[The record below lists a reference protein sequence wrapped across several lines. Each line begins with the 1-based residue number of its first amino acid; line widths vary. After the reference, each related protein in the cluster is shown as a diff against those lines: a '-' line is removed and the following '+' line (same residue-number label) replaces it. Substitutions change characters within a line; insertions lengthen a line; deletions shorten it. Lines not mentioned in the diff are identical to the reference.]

1 MRFLSFL
8 NYFLLVFFLALFLP
22 SSVCSSDFI
31 HQNFSVTYPLE
42 TLTVSSGDIIV
53 RNKFTNSLSLSV
65 IENSPDVF
73 GVVAENPPLVF
84 RTNSGSVPVMRFG
97 QTDVKVI
104 LKNGSIKRGDYI
116 TTSDVIG
123 HGMVMEPQHRY
134 IVGVA
139 LEDLSQDEVEN
150 YVSAP
155 DGESYPAGLVLI
167 DLKIGL
173 HGSGVIT
180 IKNSDFSPDPSMI
193 DITQMF
199 YHDTRIIQ
207 DFLGGFLETS
217 SEFLNTE
224 VGGNIARFI
233 STSGVIS
240 GFFAG
245 ISAFFLSPSAVFQI
259 FLLPFRLWALL
270 MAFFGFK
277 KKQRS
282 WGVVYDSVTKQ
293 PIDPAYVLL
302 EDEKGNEIKTA
313 ITDIDGRYGF
323 LVDEGKYRLKAN
335 KTNYKFPSEKLKG
348 RLSDEIYNN
357 LYFGEVFSVGKK
369 GDLVIKNIP
378 MDPEDFDW
386 NEFNKLNKNIL
397 TYYSYGE
404 FFKAVVL
411 NWFFYIGF
419 VVSIIALVVAFSL
432 YNIVILALYVL
443 VFFLRLISPKPHRYG
458 KVLKEKNGKPYSYAI
473 VKVFMLEGGRET
485 YKTVCDMNGRYLSL
499 VTNGEYYV
507 KIDRKN
513 QDGSYEHVYTSKPF
527 EVKNGVVDKVFK
539 V

>member
-1 MRFLSFL
+1 MRSLPFL
-8 NYFLLVFFLALFLP
+8 NCFLLVLFLIFFLP
-22 SSVCSSDFI
+22 SFVYSADFI

-42 TLTVSSGDIIV
+42 TLDISSGDIIV
-53 RNKFTNSLSLSV
+53 RNKFTNSLSLSAA
-65 IENSPDVF
+65 ENSPNVF

-104 LKNGSIKRGDYI
+104 LKNGSIKKGDYI

-123 HGMVMEPQHRY
+123 HGMAMEPQHRY

-139 LEDLSQDEVEN
+139 LEALNQDDAEN
-150 YVSAP
+150 YVLAS
-155 DGESYPAGLVLI
+155 DGQSYPAGLILI

-173 HGSGVIT
+173 YGSGVIS
-180 IKNSDFSPDPSMI
+180 IKNSDFIPDPSTI
-193 DITQMF
+193 GITQMF
-199 YHDTRIIQ
+199 SHDTRIIQ
-207 DFLGGFLETS
+207 DFVGGFLETS
-217 SEFLNTE
+217 SNFLATE
-224 VGGNIARFI
+224 VGGNIVRFI

-245 ISAFFLSPSAVFQI
+245 ISAFFLSPSAIFQI

-270 MAFFGFK
+270 MAFLGFK

-323 LVDEGKYRLKAN
+323 LVEEGKYRLKAN

-357 LYFGEVFSVGKK
+357 LYFGEVFSVGEK
-369 GDLVIKNIP
+369 GDLIIKNIP
-378 MDPEDFDW
+378 MDPENFDW

-404 FFKAVVL
+404 FFKAVLL

-419 VVSIIALVVAFSL
+419 VVSIIALVLSFSI

-443 VFFLRLISPKPHRYG
+443 VFFLRLIGPKPHRYG
-458 KVLKEKNGKPYSYAI
+458 KVLKAKNGKPYSYAI

-499 VTNGEYYV
+499 VTNGDYYV

-513 QDGSYEHVYTSKPF
+513 QEGFYEHIYTSNPF
-527 EVKNGVVDKVFK
+527 KVKNGVIDKVFR